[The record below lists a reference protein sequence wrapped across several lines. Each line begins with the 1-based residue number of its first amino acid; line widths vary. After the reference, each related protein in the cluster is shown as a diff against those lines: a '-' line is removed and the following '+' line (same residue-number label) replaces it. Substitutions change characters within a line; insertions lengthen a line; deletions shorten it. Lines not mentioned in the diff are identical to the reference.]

1 MTTFRWENESRQAQ
15 LAHDRFM
22 AQALENKLKLEH
34 RRDEQLRQCN
44 QYNPG
49 GTPLSDIVY
58 TMISNGLMK
67 ATYYKNQ
74 VCLDVDIYEAVSIAC
89 IKLGLSSEDYSPY
102 LHDERLMVE
111 IYLQ

>member
-1 MTTFRWENESRQAQ
+1 MTTFRWENESTEAQ
-15 LAHDRFM
+15 LAHDKFM
-22 AQALENKLKLEH
+22 SQASENKLKLEQ
-34 RRDEQLRQCN
+34 RRDEQLYQCH
-44 QYNPG
+44 QYNED

-58 TMISNGLMK
+58 AMISNGLMK

-102 LHDERLMVE
+102 LHDEMLMIE